1 MVLFPEPRCTRI
13 DELTAK
19 SLSRKTLGELMV
31 LFCKPVCFLLSWFSK
46 KCLQSN
52 CALIG
57 VCYVTREQ
65 IKYTSAPH
73 FTRIFENLLENMS
86 ENMHLCD
93 NICRQFL
100 AFFTFEWSSKSFA
113 SACFFLFSFI
123 SVLFLDGV
131 TKVVCILVFYLL
143 HLWPVSD
150 LLTWYVVCFQVTC
163 FRDKQ

>member
-1 MVLFPEPRCTRI
+1 MFPEPRCTRI

-46 KCLQSN
+46 KCLQSD

-57 VCYVTREQ
+57 VCYVTREH

-93 NICRQFL
+93 NTCRQFL
-100 AFFTFEWSSKSFA
+100 AFFTFECSSKSFA
-113 SACFFLFSFI
+113 SACVFLFSFMLGI
-123 SVLFLDGV
+123 IFGRSDKSCLYSCFLSASFVTSVGLTNMICRVLSSH
-131 TKVVCILVFYLL
+131 VF
-143 HLWPVSD
+143 
-150 LLTWYVVCFQVTC
+150 
-163 FRDKQ
+163 